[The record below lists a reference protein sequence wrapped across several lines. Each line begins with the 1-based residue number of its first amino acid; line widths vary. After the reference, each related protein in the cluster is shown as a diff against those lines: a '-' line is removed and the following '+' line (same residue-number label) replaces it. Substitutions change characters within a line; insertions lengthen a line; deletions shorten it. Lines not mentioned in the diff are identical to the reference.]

1 MHVTQQVKYV
11 QAIKPQAIAD
21 NASLTPEVIDT
32 LGFNELALVV
42 MVGPTDIAFT
52 ALKVQECATSG
63 GSYTDV
69 TGANFAVAPATLPG
83 ATDDNKNYGV
93 FINLQNRQRFIKIIA
108 TAGDGTTG
116 IEAAAIGIL
125 ARPETVPSNAASRGL
140 AQELIVK
147 S

>member
-32 LGFNELALVV
+32 LGFNELALVIQI
-42 MVGPTDIAFT
+42 GATDIAFA

-69 TGANFAVAPATLPG
+69 DGADFSSDGTLPS
-83 ATDDNKNYGV
+83 ATDDGDVLGV

-108 TAGDGTTG
+108 TAGDGATG
-116 IEAAAIGIL
+116 SEASALAIL

-140 AQELIVK
+140 AQELIVA